1 VKSHSVV
8 RSISLFKRF
17 LLNLGS
23 EAPWCADRRY
33 RRQQNLPPVS
43 KCCFIVLMKPDVL
56 RARHRPRYDAADK
69 IWSTAILRQ
78 EFYNPRIMDDDQKAW
93 LAMLGLLEVLERF
106 GTVKRLAGG
115 KVIPFRPAP
124 VVYNPSNRKPLLAN
138 TRLGRVVPELIST
151 IFVVDDE
158 EIIASTTTAV
168 LELNGYEVRSFVNPL
183 EALEAARAVKPDLV
197 IADVVMPGLSGIDLV
212 IQLKE
217 LCPTCKVLLLSGQV
231 QTADLLEAARQQ
243 GHDFEVLAKPIHPTD
258 LLARIKDAAAA

>member
-1 VKSHSVV
+1 
-8 RSISLFKRF
+8 
-17 LLNLGS
+17 
-23 EAPWCADRRY
+23 
-33 RRQQNLPPVS
+33 
-43 KCCFIVLMKPDVL
+43 M
-56 RARHRPRYDAADK
+56 
-69 IWSTAILRQ
+69 
-78 EFYNPRIMDDDQKAW
+78 
-93 LAMLGLLEVLERF
+93 
-106 GTVKRLAGG
+106 
-115 KVIPFRPAP
+115 
-124 VVYNPSNRKPLLAN
+124 
-138 TRLGRVVPELIST
+138 IST

-158 EIIASTTTAV
+158 QIIASTTTAV
-168 LELNGYEVRSFVNPL
+168 LQLNGYEVRSFVNPL